1 MCSPNK
7 MLLLLGGEA
16 FEPTVCILLIE
27 DVAANVLSNLPASD
41 LSRVSCCCKL
51 LLNPLSFGGKL
62 SVVEMSAR
70 LRVERLLHHLAELDM
85 AEGLCVSCEEK
96 GGTRYAGDSGGVN
109 IVSVLLQSFHELHVL
124 ARECGGEAQTLTRT
138 ITYSWV
144 MLLRLIEGYTRPIKI
159 CACAA
164 ALGQTGHSL
173 MLDHDGSIWS
183 FGGEGLDGRLG
194 LGDRHARLLP
204 HRISTLH
211 LPPIAS
217 IACGGAARCASV
229 TGGEGGWLTDR
240 NLRSEAL
247 LNSGTEVCSRRGA
260 RILLFYYSYYYCGS
274 LLLILL
280 LRWGSRRGAL
290 VLR

>member
-1 MCSPNK
+1 M
-7 MLLLLGGEA
+7 
-16 FEPTVCILLIE
+16 V
-27 DVAANVLSNLPASD
+27 
-41 LSRVSCCCKL
+41 
-51 LLNPLSFGGKL
+51 
-62 SVVEMSAR
+62 
-70 LRVERLLHHLAELDM
+70 HHLAELDM
-85 AEGLCVSCEEK
+85 AEGLCVGCEEK
-96 GGTRYAGDSGGVN
+96 GGTRDAGDSGGIN

-124 ARECGGEAQTLTRT
+124 ARECGGERHTMTRT
-138 ITYSWV
+138 NTYSWV

-159 CACAA
+159 CACSA

-173 MLDHDGSIWS
+173 MLDHDGSVWS
-183 FGGEGLDGRLG
+183 FGGEGVDGRLG

-247 LNSGTEVCSRRGA
+247 LNSGTEVWFVT
-260 RILLFYYSYYYCGS
+260 RILLFYY
-274 LLLILL
+274 
-280 LRWGSRRGAL
+280 
-290 VLR
+290 

>member
-1 MCSPNK
+1 MSR
-7 MLLLLGGEA
+7 
-16 FEPTVCILLIE
+16 TVYVNGTYLPEE
-27 DVAANVLSNLPASD
+27 DAKISIFDRGCLMADGVYEVTSVL
-41 LSRVSCCCKL
+41 
-51 LLNPLSFGGKL
+51 GGKL
-62 SVVEMSAR
+62 IDFAGHCTRLAR
-70 LRVERLLHHLAELDM
+70 SLAELDM

-138 ITYSWV
+138 NTYSWV